1 MACQI
6 LDIIFLDL
14 RFESFGL
21 VFVALILGFGSLLFS
36 RTNRARHT
44 RGRQGAL
51 ADDIPRADRWRTPFQ
66 HRLKMALVFDIVF
79 LCFLVAL
86 GFENGSQNRPNT
98 HKEHFPNRSRF

>member
-14 RFESFGL
+14 SFESFVL
-21 VFVALILGFGSLLFS
+21 VFVALVLGFGSLLLS

-51 ADDIPRADRWRTPFQ
+51 GYDIPRADRWRTPFQ
-66 HRLKMALVFDIVF
+66 HRHKIALVFDIVF
-79 LCFLVAL
+79 LGFLVAL
-86 GFENGSQNRPNT
+86 GFENGSQNGPKT
-98 HKEHFPNRSRF
+98 HKKHFPNRSRF